1 MVPLARQKTL
11 DCQAHGFEQWQ
22 GRIAKGEPAES
33 LERAV
38 TGLGDRILFANI
50 SHELHVNIV
59 TVISNN
65 VAQAKY
71 AKLAHF
77 NSQLLKSLPAGTG
90 LKGFA
95 ELQVSARRTPR
106 RFAVGSP
113 PLRQED
119 LPFPYE
125 NHAHTHQRPVCLR
138 THARS
143 IAVDRGHPE
152 YLTWV
157 GFGCRP
163 GRAGARLPHPGR
175 SCEFA
180 LMPDETTDGLPVSR
194 SGQSALTVCET
205 AARRAGQLVLERFR
219 TDVEVSLKG
228 RANVVTDADL
238 ASERL
243 ILDYVA
249 EEFPDFGILS
259 EESAPVA
266 GSSPYTWVVD
276 PIDGTRNFAE
286 GILHFCVVVAI
297 AAGDQVV
304 CGVTYDPVR
313 DEMFSA
319 QKGRGASLNGQSV
332 TVSDRDDIDE
342 AVLGFDL
349 GYNFDQAKLLLEL
362 AAGVWPKV
370 QGYRLM
376 GSSALSLAYAACGRI
391 DLYFHHSLSAW
402 DIASGVLLAREAGGQ
417 VLDRATL
424 EDATL
429 FSPGLIVSN
438 PALVEQFLA
447 LTEGASWRTM

>member
-1 MVPLARQKTL
+1 M
-11 DCQAHGFEQWQ
+11 
-22 GRIAKGEPAES
+22 PAEP
-33 LERAV
+33 V
-38 TGLGDRILFANI
+38 D
-50 SHELHVNIV
+50 ELPI
-59 TVISNN
+59 
-65 VAQAKY
+65 
-71 AKLAHF
+71 
-77 NSQLLKSLPAGTG
+77 
-90 LKGFA
+90 
-95 ELQVSARRTPR
+95 
-106 RFAVGSP
+106 
-113 PLRQED
+113 
-119 LPFPYE
+119 
-125 NHAHTHQRPVCLR
+125 
-138 THARS
+138 
-143 IAVDRGHPE
+143 
-152 YLTWV
+152 
-157 GFGCRP
+157 
-163 GRAGARLPHPGR
+163 
-175 SCEFA
+175 
-180 LMPDETTDGLPVSR
+180 SR
-194 SGQSALTVCET
+194 SGKSALAVCET
-205 AARRAGQLVLERFR
+205 AARRAGELVVERFR

-249 EEFPDFGILS
+249 DEYPDFGILS

-286 GILHFCVVVAI
+286 GIPHFCVVVAI
-297 AAGDQVV
+297 ADGDQVV

-313 DEMFSA
+313 DEMFAA
-319 QKGRGASLNGQSV
+319 QQGHGATLNGQPV

-349 GYNFDQAKLLLEL
+349 GYNFDQAKLLLEM
-362 AAGVWPKV
+362 AAGVWPRV

-424 EDATL
+424 KDATL

-438 PALVEQFLA
+438 PMLVEQFLA
-447 LTEGASWRTM
+447 LTEGAAWRTM